1 MSNHRL
7 AFIAALALCGAIT
20 LAARPA
26 AADCTYTVDG
36 HLSVQHQLPEL
47 QSFAGP
53 TSPLVGIKVRVES
66 RARIL
71 GVWGTWLPFD
81 ETVTNG
87 DGFFTRSRTTTCGAH
102 QVRVHVKFQDA
113 KLEIYQE
120 HSTALFEANVLW
132 YQVFQS
138 GTIQDGQDQH
148 LDTLLDPVFRAGN
161 LFDLGADEARAHA
174 DIWVLYQLA
183 LDQLASLGDG
193 LGFSDTVRVKFPHNG
208 IADDTL
214 EASYANPINRVI
226 YIFPDGAP
234 LSALT
239 PTFLH
244 ELMHMWA
251 YQHSR
256 GEGGMAWDL
265 IGLGSLSSL
274 GLIDGDG
281 FDTHGFETDTAV
293 AFHEGFAEFGAIQ
306 LMRSLFGDDATHDAF
321 GLDLWLPFNRT
332 AYTEQLDIFEGAD
345 LTSFSQLEH
354 FDAGWQSILAT
365 LILDNP
371 VRYNFGAPSTA
382 IDRSVDSSHL
392 VSSRITIAQTCPQT
406 ALTFAEVLRTFLG
419 ASVGSTSDDWRMDD
433 MSWAG
438 FTSRARALGLMSAT
452 DTTFYE
458 RLMAPLSS
466 SQADALMTCT
476 PLVVPFHP

>member
-7 AFIAALALCGAIT
+7 AFIAALALSGAIT
-20 LAARPA
+20 VAARPA
-26 AADCTYTVDG
+26 RADCTYTVDG

-47 QSFAGP
+47 QSLAGA
-53 TSPLVGIKVRVES
+53 TSPLVGIQVRVES
-66 RARIL
+66 RARVL
-71 GVWGTWLPFD
+71 GVWGFWSQWD
-81 ETVTNG
+81 DAVTNG
-87 DGFFTRSRTTTCGAH
+87 DGFFSRSRTTTCGAH
-102 QVRVHVKFQDA
+102 QVRVHVKFQDDD
-113 KLEIYQE
+113 LEILQE
-120 HSTALFEANVLW
+120 HSTYSLAKILW

-138 GTIQDGQDQH
+138 GTIEDGQDQH
-148 LDTLLDPVFRAGN
+148 LDTLIDPVFRAGN

-174 DIWVLYQLA
+174 DIWVLYKLA
-183 LDQLASLGDG
+183 LDQLASLGTG
-193 LGFSDTVRVKFPHNG
+193 LGFTDTVRVKFPHRG
-208 IADDTL
+208 IADDTV

-265 IGLGSLSSL
+265 IGLGAMSSL
-274 GLIDGDG
+274 GLIGGDG
-281 FDTHGFETDTAV
+281 FDTHGFETDPAV

-306 LMRSLFGDDATHDAF
+306 LMRSLFGDAATHDTL

-332 AYTEQLDIFEGAD
+332 AYTEQLDIFERAD
-345 LTSFSQLEH
+345 LTAFSQLEH

-371 VRYNFGAPSTA
+371 VRYSFGAPSTA
-382 IDRSVDSSHL
+382 IDHFLDSSHL
-392 VSSRITIAQTCPQT
+392 VSSRIIIAQTCPQT

-419 ASVGSTSDDWRMDD
+419 ASVASTSDDWRMDD

-438 FTSRARALGLMSAT
+438 FTSRARALGLMTAA
-452 DTTFYE
+452 DVTFYE

-476 PLVVPFHP
+476 PLVAPRWP

>member
-26 AADCTYTVDG
+26 TASCTYTVDG
-36 HLSVQHQLPEL
+36 HLTVQHQLPEL
-47 QSFAGP
+47 QSVAGP

-66 RARIL
+66 RARVFGI
-71 GVWGTWLPFD
+71 WGTWLPFD

-87 DGFFTRSRTTTCGAH
+87 DGFFSRSRTTTCGDH
-102 QVRVHVKFQDA
+102 QVRVFVKFQDDD
-113 KLEIYQE
+113 LEIYQE
-120 HSTALFEANVLW
+120 HSTALFEPNVLW

-148 LDTLLDPVFRAGN
+148 LDTLIDPVFRAGN
-161 LFDLGADEARAHA
+161 LFDLGNDEARAHA
-174 DIWVLYQLA
+174 DIWVLYKLA

-193 LGFSDTVRVKFPHNG
+193 LGFTGTVGVKFPHNG
-208 IADDTL
+208 VADDTL

-226 YIFPDGAP
+226 YIFPG
-234 LSALT
+234 SASFDELT

-251 YQHSR
+251 YQHSH

-265 IGLGSLSSL
+265 IGLGGLSSL

-281 FDTHGFETDTAV
+281 FDTHGFEANTAV

-306 LMRSLFGDDATHDAF
+306 LMRSLFGDVAARASL

-332 AYTEQLDIFEGAD
+332 AYTEQLGIFEGAD
-345 LTSFSQLEH
+345 LTAFSQLEH

-365 LILDNP
+365 LVLANP
-371 VRYNFGAPSTA
+371 VRYSFGAPSTQ
-382 IDRSVDSSHL
+382 IDPSLDATHL
-392 VSSRITIAQTCPQT
+392 VSPRITIAQTCPQT
-406 ALTFAEVLRTFLG
+406 ALTFAEILRTFLG
-419 ASVGSTSDDWRMDD
+419 ASVGSTSDDWDMDD

-438 FTSRARALGLMSAT
+438 FTSRARALGLTSAT
-452 DTTFYE
+452 DVTFYE